1 MDITEVSILHHI
13 GIVLILLWICSCFG
27 FFHTVLYFM
36 SFIYLYLVNE
46 RYTMRLRKRLIFE
59 ERKQANQRRLLSGS
73 ETVQWLNHA
82 VEKIWPVCM
91 EQVASQNI
99 LLPIIPWFLDK
110 YKPWTERKAVV
121 QHIFLGRNP
130 PMFTEIRVVGQSA
143 DDDHLVLELGMS
155 FLSAHDMSAILAVK
169 LRKIL
174 GFGMW
179 AKMHVTG
186 MHIEGKV
193 LVGVKFLRQWPF
205 LGRLRVCFVEPPYFQ
220 MTVKPISDHGFDV
233 TEIPG
238 IAGWLDK
245 ILDVAFGQ
253 TLVEPNM
260 LVVDVEK
267 LASSP
272 IDNKTFIPKRE
283 REIQRGDKSS
293 PDEEYNQHV
302 LHFPRNTKTR
312 QITVIHSPP
321 LCIIT

>member
-272 IDNKTFIPKRE
+272 I
-283 REIQRGDKSS
+283 EIHLILCQ
-293 PDEEYNQHV
+293 
-302 LHFPRNTKTR
+302 TR
-312 QITVIHSPP
+312 IVEHLLSDCTNLKHIQKVV
-321 LCIIT
+321 